1 MYNAIDE
8 NASSGGSNS
17 VYESVIK
24 NQWLFKKSLI
34 KSLKSNVVFAEY
46 GLKINL

>member
-1 MYNAIDE
+1 MYNAIE
-8 NASSGGSNS
+8 AIASSGGSNS

-34 KSLKSNVVFAEY
+34 KSLKSNVVFAED